1 MYLYYM
7 CLITYMRSF
16 TRVKIIKGNEY
27 LYEIT
32 PYYDKEKKQ
41 IRQKSKYLGKNLNGV
56 PIKVRSQ
63 DLFPKNILS
72 HGEFIPLQKITDCL
86 NLEQILSE
94 ILPAKEIWPVLS
106 MAMNYVIRPRSLNH
120 IQSWYEGTI
129 LAEDR
134 PGLPLSS
141 QTLSRILS
149 RIGDSTAN
157 LDFSRALIRRV
168 SASRTL
174 IYDITSLS
182 SYSQNINLLGY
193 GYNRDGLDLPQVNLS
208 LIIDKDLGIP
218 LMYDVYPGSIV
229 DVSTLK
235 NTIKKIRSQG
245 VKDFALIMDR
255 GFFSTANVEELVSCG
270 LSFII
275 PPASTLKK
283 VKEAIS
289 AIHRSIDDPQYL
301 KLHQKEPLFVMPIS
315 IEVGEICLK
324 GYAYYD
330 QRREQQERN
339 TLYKRL
345 YDLMDRL
352 KSITLKP
359 WMNPV
364 EVFKETAR
372 KDARFI
378 EWQAID
384 GRFEIALKKN
394 AVSQSINKL
403 GKFVLLYQGEFS
415 WEECLS
421 LYRGKDAVE
430 KGFDILKND
439 IDLMPAHVRTDST
452 LRGYLFVAFLAL
464 ILRMKLMNMML
475 NAGLG
480 KRYSVE
486 GLLLELEN
494 IKVMILPDG
503 QRVTTEI
510 SRKQREILNALDLC
524 A

>member
-1 MYLYYM
+1 M
-7 CLITYMRSF
+7 CLITYMKSF

-56 PIKVRSQ
+56 PIKVRSK
-63 DLFPKNILS
+63 DLFPKNVLS
-72 HGEFIPLQKITDCL
+72 HGEFIPLRKITDCL
-86 NLEQILSE
+86 NIEQILSE
-94 ILPAKEIWPVLS
+94 ILPANEIWPVLS

-168 SASRTL
+168 SASSTL

-182 SYSQNINLLGY
+182 SYSQNINLLEY

-245 VKDFALIMDR
+245 VEDCTLIMDR
-255 GFFSTANVEELVSCG
+255 GFFSTANVEELVSSG

-275 PPASTLKK
+275 PPTSTLKK

-289 AIHRSIDDPQYL
+289 SIHRSIDDPQYL

-345 YDLMDRL
+345 YDLMERL

-384 GRFEIALKKN
+384 GKFEVALKKN

-403 GKFVLLYQGEFS
+403 GKFILLYRGEFS

-475 NAGLG
+475 KAGLG

-486 GLLLELEN
+486 GLLLELEK

-503 QRVTTEI
+503 QRITTEI

>member
-1 MYLYYM
+1 MK
-7 CLITYMRSF
+7 SF
-16 TRVKIIKGNEY
+16 TRVKIINGKEY

-56 PIKVRSQ
+56 PIKVHSK
-63 DLFPKNILS
+63 DLFPKNVLS
-72 HGEFIPLQKITDCL
+72 HGEFIPLRKIIDCL

-94 ILPAKEIWPVLS
+94 ILPANEIWPVLS
-106 MAMNYVIRPRSLNH
+106 MAMNYVIRPRSLTH

-129 LAEDR
+129 LAEDH
-134 PGLPLSS
+134 PDLPLSS

-157 LDFSRALIRRV
+157 LDFSRALIQRV

-182 SYSQNINLLGY
+182 SYSQNINLLEY

-235 NTIKKIRSQG
+235 NTIKKIRSYG
-245 VKDFALIMDR
+245 VKDSTMIMDR
-255 GFFSTANVEELVSCG
+255 GFFSTANIEELVSSG

-301 KLHQKEPLFVMPIS
+301 KLHQKEPLFVMPIN
-315 IEVGEICLK
+315 IDIGEICLK

-339 TLYKRL
+339 SLYKRL
-345 YDLMDRL
+345 YDLMERL
-352 KSITLKP
+352 KSISLKP
-359 WMNPV
+359 WMNPA
-364 EVFKETAR
+364 EIFKETVKR
-372 KDARFI
+372 DARFI
-378 EWQAID
+378 EWKVID
-384 GRFEIALKKN
+384 GRFEVALKKN
-394 AVSQSINKL
+394 AVSQAINKL
-403 GKFVLLYQGEFS
+403 GKFILLYQGEFS
-415 WEECLS
+415 WDECLS

-475 NAGLG
+475 RAGLS
-480 KRYSVE
+480 KRFSVD
-486 GLLLELEN
+486 GLLLELEK

-503 QRVTTEI
+503 QRIKTEI
-510 SRKQREILNALDLC
+510 SRKQREILNALNMC

>member
-1 MYLYYM
+1 MK
-7 CLITYMRSF
+7 SF
-16 TRVKIIKGNEY
+16 TRIKVISGKEY

-41 IRQKSKYLGKNLNGV
+41 IRQKSKYLGKNLNGA
-56 PIKVRSQ
+56 PIRVRSKDQ
-63 DLFPKNILS
+63 VPRKVLS
-72 HGEFIPLQKITDCL
+72 HGEFIPLRKIADCL

-94 ILPAKEIWPVLS
+94 ILPTNEIWPVLS
-106 MAMNYVIRPRSLNH
+106 MAMNYVIRPRSLTH

-129 LAEDR
+129 LAEDH

-141 QTLSRILS
+141 QTLSRILG

-157 LDFSRALIRRV
+157 LDFSRALIQRIPT
-168 SASRTL
+168 SRTL

-182 SYSQNINLLGY
+182 SYSQNINLLEY
-193 GYNRDGLDLPQVNLS
+193 GYNRDGFDLPQVNLS
-208 LIIDKDLGIP
+208 LIVDKELGIP

-235 NTIKKIRSQG
+235 NTIKKINAQG
-245 VKDFALIMDR
+245 VHDYTLIMDR
-255 GFFSTANVEELVSCG
+255 GFFSTANVEELVSSN

-289 AIHRSIDDPQYL
+289 AIHSSIDDPQYL
-301 KLHQKEPLFVMPIS
+301 KLHQKEPLFVMPVNID
-315 IEVGEICLK
+315 IGEICLK

-339 TLYKRL
+339 ALYKRL
-345 YDLMDRL
+345 YDLMERL

-359 WMNPV
+359 WMNPG
-364 EVFKETAR
+364 EVFKEIAR

-378 EWQAID
+378 EWRTID
-384 GRFEIALKKN
+384 GKFEVALKKN
-394 AVSQSINKL
+394 AVSQAINKL
-403 GKFVLLYQGEFS
+403 GKFILLYQGEFS

-430 KGFDILKND
+430 KGFYILKND
-439 IDLMPAHVRTDST
+439 IDLMPAHVRTDNT

-464 ILRMKLMNMML
+464 ILRMKLMRMML
-475 NAGLG
+475 QAGLS
-480 KRYSVE
+480 KRFSVD
-486 GLLLELEN
+486 GLLIELEK

-503 QRVTTEI
+503 KRITTEI
-510 SRKQREILNALDLC
+510 TRKQREILNALNMC